1 MYNYIYL
8 ITYFNIKLYYIK
20 LLLNKLKNNIYKIY
34 IMLSPYPE
42 HTKQTKTNN
51 NFDLR
56 PSISNPSV
64 PLRYNH
70 EHYILN
76 NDNHIN
82 FDIERTSICSRNKP
96 VQTNFQNNYYTMTF
110 DDLNHQNN
118 QEINRYLNRNPVNS
132 RRDTI
137 DKTRNED
144 RQDFLRSQGGM
155 LSNFNDIKIENTRK
169 DKNTINSSNYIPM
182 PRTMAIPKEQI

>member
-1 MYNYIYL
+1 
-8 ITYFNIKLYYIK
+8 
-20 LLLNKLKNNIYKIY
+20 
-34 IMLSPYPE
+34 MLSPYPE

-51 NFDLR
+51 NLDLR

-76 NDNHIN
+76 NDSSIN
-82 FDIERTSICSRNKP
+82 FDMERNSICSRNKP
-96 VQTNFQNNYYTMTF
+96 VQTNFQNNYYTMNF

-137 DKTRNED
+137 EKTRNED
-144 RQDFLRSQGGM
+144 RQDFLKSQGGI

-169 DKNTINSSNYIPM
+169 DRNTINSSNYIPM
-182 PRTMAIPKEQI
+182 PRTMAIPKDQI